1 MRILKQHE
9 KAYVFDLDN
18 TLIDTQAKVKIRDKE
33 GNICDEFN
41 SQQYNK
47 FGHEFAVKENYTL
60 DFSEFESLEQ
70 LMKEPLLPLFK
81 TLKKIHDTEGEKN
94 IFICTARNKPWMIWN
109 WLTEHGVFIP
119 KQNVLCKFPEEATE
133 DHKARSVRNLSR
145 IFDYLIIYED
155 EDQYR
160 YVMEGT
166 LVDADCEFEIHDSN
180 EVQ

>member
-1 MRILKQHE
+1 MRIFKKRE
-9 KAYVFDLDN
+9 KAYIFDLDN
-18 TLIDTQAKVKIRDKE
+18 TLIDTQAKVKILDKE
-33 GNICDEFN
+33 GKVCDELN

-47 FGHEFAVKENYTL
+47 FGREFIIKENYTL
-60 DFSEFESLEQ
+60 DFTEFESLEQ

-81 TLKKIHDTEGEKN
+81 KLKEIRDTEGEQN

-109 WLTEHGVFIP
+109 WLTEHDIYIP
-119 KQNVLCKFPEEATE
+119 KQNILCKFPEEATE

-160 YVMEGT
+160 YAMEGI
-166 LVDADCEFEIHDSN
+166 LADADCEFEIHDPGA
-180 EVQ
+180 EQ